1 MLAFFD
7 VNTLCT
13 CDGSLLLEL
22 AILSEADIEVATLGL
37 SSTDCVEMSFSA
49 GTRQLEVVIDDK
61 GRDALIQVLLPTIV
75 GFASV
80 ECDVFKLSLKQFR
93 GLSSSLVDVHTGA
106 FSNTLVT

>member
-13 CDGSLLLEL
+13 CGGSLLLEL
-22 AILSEADIEVATLGL
+22 AILSEAEIKVATL

-49 GTRQLEVVIDDK
+49 GTRQLELVVIDDK
-61 GRDALIQVLLPTIV
+61 GREALIQVLLPTIV

-106 FSNTLVT
+106 FSITLVT